1 MKKWK
6 RGKMNKD
13 ILLIAGGLVAGLVIW
28 LFKELISG
36 QIKAT
41 KAGEPF
47 DAKKLVN
54 GITSVVRS
62 DLWGKSISQELSIRT
77 WLIRLGIFGVIVGCI
92 YGWGWYKGTQGLQ
105 PVLDWRGKEEWVSLN
120 EHYLHISKDGTM
132 EVVAKDK
139 KTVLKKITVK
149 DIENLKENLKP
160 YGLILEPIV
169 VLGGSVG
176 TKAGFEAGVGVSW
189 LKWYKYNAD
198 AFLSNLGLYP
208 VAVSYKL
215 TDNSGAGLGVGVGY
229 RGDRRVIGYYK
240 WKF

>member
-1 MKKWK
+1 M
-6 RGKMNKD
+6 KD
-13 ILLIAGGLVAGLVIW
+13 IIMIISGLVAGLVIW

-77 WLIRLGIFGVIVGCI
+77 WLIRIGIFGVIAGCI

-105 PVLDWRGKEEWVSLN
+105 PILDWHGKEEWVSLN
-120 EHYLHISKDGTM
+120 EHYLHVCKDGTM
-132 EVVAKDK
+132 EVVDTDK

-149 DIENLKENLKP
+149 DLANLKKNLKP
-160 YGLILEPIV
+160 YGVILEPIAV
-169 VLGGSVG
+169 VGGSTG
-176 TKAGFEAGVGVSW
+176 IKAGFEAGAGISW

-198 AFLSNLGLYP
+198 AFLTNLGGYP
-208 VAVSYKL
+208 VAVSYKI
-215 TDNSGAGLGVGVGY
+215 TDNSGAGVGIGY
-229 RGDRRVIGYYK
+229 GYKGDKRIIGYYK
-240 WKF
+240 FKF

>member
-92 YGWGWYKGTQGLQ
+92 YGYGWYKGTQGLQ

-120 EHYLHISKDGTM
+120 EHYLHVCKDGTM
-132 EVVAKDK
+132 EVVDSDK

-149 DIENLKENLKP
+149 DLANLKENLKL
-160 YGLILEPIV
+160 YGIRLEPIAV
-169 VLGGSVG
+169 VGGSIG
-176 TKAGFEAGVGVSW
+176 NKAGFEAGAGVSW

-198 AFLSNLGLYP
+198 AFLTNLGVYP
-208 VAVSYKL
+208 VAVSYKI
-215 TDNSGAGLGVGVGY
+215 TDNSGAGLGIGY
-229 RGDRRVIGYYK
+229 GFKGDKRVIAYYK
-240 WKF
+240 FKF